1 MKIAFSLLIFPY
13 LTFFIGTA
21 RFSVA
26 QKGDEWGR
34 HLHCKAGGEERTG
47 FQISLSAG
55 LYKERMR

>member
-1 MKIAFSLLIFPY
+1 MNLFLFN
-13 LTFFIGTA
+13 FFIGTA

-34 HLHCKAGGEERTG
+34 HLHSKAGDEERTG